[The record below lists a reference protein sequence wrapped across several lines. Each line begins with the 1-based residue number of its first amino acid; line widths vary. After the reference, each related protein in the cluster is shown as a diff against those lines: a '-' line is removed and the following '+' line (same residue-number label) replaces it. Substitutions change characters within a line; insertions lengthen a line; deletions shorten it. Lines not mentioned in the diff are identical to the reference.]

1 MAHIFVNQEG
11 SAKNGLP
18 LRRYCHVKRSS
29 DLHEYGFYV
38 YQPDSSPGHIIGIV
52 DEGSPAERG
61 GLLHGDKIIE
71 VNDINVELKTH
82 PEVIAI
88 IKEMKYEIRLLVE
101 SKKEE
106 DASSL
111 YTWFKS
117 LISPSLTNSPSHGSS
132 CEHQLLD

>member
-71 VNDINVELKTH
+71 VNDINVEGKTH

-106 DASSL
+106 DASSF

-117 LISPSLTNSPSHGSS
+117 LISTSLTNSPSHGSS

>member
-1 MAHIFVNQEG
+1 M
-11 SAKNGLP
+11 
-18 LRRYCHVKRSS
+18 KRAS

-71 VNDINVELKTH
+71 VNDINVEGKSH
-82 PEVIAI
+82 PEVIDI

-106 DASSL
+106 DAFSL

-117 LISPSLTNSPSHGSS
+117 LISPSLTNSPSYGST